1 MYVWQ
6 LEQFI
11 EDNSDK
17 PNDSYEKLAY
27 LKELRES
34 HLEKIKESEKTIQ
47 LIEDLVKNIES
58 PGMQGIILCS
68 GHEMHERI
76 ESRYYLKNKPIIDK
90 MEKIKEEIHQNLF
103 KNLEVNKMQIIKKDG
118 N

>member
-1 MYVWQ
+1 MYVWEFEK
-6 LEQFI
+6 LI
-11 EDNSDK
+11 GDNSDK

-68 GHEMHERI
+68 GHEVHQRI
-76 ESRYYLKNKPIIDK
+76 KDRFALKRD
-90 MEKIKEEIHQNLF
+90 QLGVLQF
-103 KNLEVNKMQIIKKDG
+103 Y
-118 N
+118 